1 MPGVPVRSARTEASP
16 FTIWPS
22 GQVLPSPRV
31 LSGSSWVIPVTVIVI
46 GSPSGSVTPQIETGT
61 YLWLGGH
68 SVATHATALSHFGGR
83 LHSQSDCAVAIDEVL
98 KF

>member
-31 LSGSSWVIPVTVIVI
+31 LSGSSWVIPVTVIVT
-46 GSPSGSVTPQIETGT
+46 GSPSGSVTPQTETGT

-68 SVATHATALSHFGGR
+68 RLATHAAAWLQSGGR
-83 LHSQSDCAVAIDEVL
+83 LHSQSDWAVEIDEVL
-98 KF
+98 KL